1 MRVDEITEKSKQLV
15 LVLSQGAST
24 LIKGFIKGVGIMQHC
39 ENQGYGFTVLLR
51 NQEIRRGGR
60 GHWILKHWQIII
72 RENDTH

>member
-1 MRVDEITEKSKQLV
+1 
-15 LVLSQGAST
+15 
-24 LIKGFIKGVGIMQHC
+24 MQHC